1 MRRDVTK
8 TDWQRRKR
16 MSSPNKD
23 QRVFSRTA
31 DLTHRSNVS
40 DRPKRGGIRL

>member
-1 MRRDVTK
+1 MDVTR
-8 TDWQRRKR
+8 TDYQSRHRI
-16 MSSPNKD
+16 SSPGKD

-31 DLTHRSNVS
+31 DSTHRLNVS